1 MSTSI
6 VGELKAR
13 HSILSVLSI
22 ALLAF
27 SLACSMS
34 VQYGHA
40 DTPVAA
46 TAEEIQPLIAGEV
59 APRFSVETVDH
70 DTFVFEPRDLE
81 RPVVLISFRGG
92 WCPFCNM
99 HLSELRHVIGD
110 MNALGVDVLFL
121 SGDSPD
127 LLYKSLDMET
137 QQDIAGLDYQILS
150 DADAQAAI
158 ALGIAFKASQ
168 KVFEYRRSKGNDIVD
183 SSMAKHGVLPVP
195 SVFAVDTDGIIA
207 FAYSNAD
214 YKIRLPA
221 DELLTVVKGMV
232 VAQ

>member
-1 MSTSI
+1 MSNTEAGQINIRSSI
-6 VGELKAR
+6 F
-13 HSILSVLSI
+13 SVLSI
-22 ALLAF
+22 ALLIF
-27 SLACSMS
+27 TLACSMS

-46 TAEEIQPLIAGEV
+46 TAKEIQPLIAGDV
-59 APRFSVETVDH
+59 APRFGVETVDH
-70 DTFVFEPRDLE
+70 ESFVFEPRDLE

-99 HLSELRHVIGD
+99 HLSELRDVIGNI
-110 MNALGVDVLFL
+110 NALGVDVLFL
-121 SGDSPD
+121 SGDRPE
-127 LLYKSLDMET
+127 LLYQSLKEQT
-137 QQDIAGLDYQILS
+137 QQDISDLDYQILS

-158 ALGIAFKASQ
+158 AFGIAFKAPQ
-168 KVFEYRRSKGNDIVD
+168 KAIEMRAVKGDDIVG
-183 SSMAKHGVLPVP
+183 SSMARHGVLPVP

-221 DELLTVVKGMV
+221 DELLAAARGMV
-232 VAQ
+232 ATQ

>member
-1 MSTSI
+1 MSKLVT
-6 VGELKAR
+6 GQFNAR
-13 HSILSVLSI
+13 STVLSLLSA
-22 ALLAF
+22 ALFL
-27 SLACSMS
+27 SLVCSMS

-46 TAEEIQPLIAGEV
+46 TAEEIQPLIVGDV

-70 DTFVFEPRDLE
+70 QSLVFEPRDLE
-81 RPVVLISFRGG
+81 RPVLLISFRGG

-110 MNALGVDVLFL
+110 INALGVDVLFL
-121 SGDSPD
+121 SGDRPE
-127 LLYKSLDMET
+127 LLYKSLKQET
-137 QQDIAGLDYQILS
+137 QQDIADLDYQILS

-158 ALGIAFKASQ
+158 ALGIAFKAPQ
-168 KVFEYRRSKGNDIVD
+168 MAIDRRAEKGDDIVG
-183 SSMAKHGVLPVP
+183 SSMARHGVLPVP
-195 SVFAVDTDGIIA
+195 SVFAVAQDGIIA

-214 YKIRLPA
+214 YKVRLPA
-221 DELLTVVKGMV
+221 DELLTVVKGLV

>member
-214 YKIRLPA
+214 YKIRLQA
-221 DELLTVVKGMV
+221 DELLAVVKGMV
-232 VAQ
+232 VAR

>member
-1 MSTSI
+1 
-6 VGELKAR
+6 
-13 HSILSVLSI
+13 
-22 ALLAF
+22 
-27 SLACSMS
+27 MS

-46 TAEEIQPLIAGEV
+46 TAEEIQPLIAGDV

-70 DTFVFEPRDLE
+70 QSLVFEPRDLE
-81 RPVVLISFRGG
+81 RPVLLISFRGG

-110 MNALGVDVLFL
+110 INALGVEVLFL
-121 SGDSPD
+121 SGDRPE
-127 LLYKSLDMET
+127 LLYKSLKQET
-137 QQDIAGLDYQILS
+137 QQDIADLDYQILS

-158 ALGIAFKASQ
+158 ALGIAFKAPQ
-168 KVFEYRRSKGNDIVD
+168 MAIDRRAEKGDDIVG
-183 SSMAKHGVLPVP
+183 SSMARHGVLPVP
-195 SVFAVDTDGIIA
+195 SVFAVDQDGIIA

-214 YKIRLPA
+214 YKVRLPA
-221 DELLTVVKGMV
+221 DELLAVVKGLV

>member
-1 MSTSI
+1 MSIFAT
-6 VGELKAR
+6 GQFNAR
-13 HSILSVLSI
+13 PTVISLLSTALVLS
-22 ALLAF
+22 LV
-27 SLACSMS
+27 CSMS

-46 TAEEIQPLIAGEV
+46 TAEEIQPLVAGDV
-59 APRFSVETVDH
+59 APRFTVETVDH
-70 DTFVFEPRDLE
+70 ESFVFEPRKME
-81 RPVVLISFRGG
+81 RPALLISFRGG

-110 MNALGVDVLFL
+110 IDALGVDVLFL
-121 SGDSPD
+121 SGDRPE
-127 LLYKSLDMET
+127 LLYKSLKEET
-137 QQDIAGLDYQILS
+137 QQDITSLGYQILS

-158 ALGIAFKASQ
+158 AFGIAFKAPQ
-168 KVFEYRRSKGNDIVD
+168 KAIDRRIEKGDDIMD
-183 SSMAKHGVLPVP
+183 SSMAIHGVLPVP
-195 SVFAVDTDGIIA
+195 SVFAVDKDGKIA

-221 DELLTVVKGMV
+221 DELLAVAKGMV